1 MRVLR
6 LFAAVLSLVGIFF
19 ATDLAARWVVRAPFE
34 RRGPAPRYKYRVA
47 SIVPTSDEE
56 GYWRQLRLGMEEAA
70 ARYGVGLEFWGP
82 RYPNDEHLVDRFKA
96 AIAARVD
103 GIICHVEDNGQVAQA
118 ISQAVRRGITVI
130 TVGADV
136 PASGRQGYVGPDA
149 FYLGYEVGRTLQMMK
164 KEAKVAVLLDG
175 PTARP
180 HSTQARYLR
189 GLRQAM
195 ASAPGLKL
203 VHVGRTPPGVLGAQS
218 AIQDLL
224 TKDEE
229 IDVICC
235 SSPHDTLGV
244 ARVLR
249 ESGWN
254 HRVVLIGT
262 DLLPET
268 LHLLERGV
276 LSATVASYPFEMGF
290 EAVRLFHEIRTG
302 GPAPR
307 VIGSGAQVFRPED
320 APVLLQQLAHH
331 EVEDVR

>member
-19 ATDLAARWVVRAPFE
+19 ATDLGARWLVQAPLG
-34 RRGPAPRYKYRVA
+34 RRGPAPRYEYRVA

-56 GYWRQLRLGMEEAA
+56 GYWHQLRLGMEEAA

-82 RYPNDEHLVDRFKA
+82 RYPNDEHLIDRFKA

-118 ISQAVRRGITVI
+118 ISQAVRQGITVI
-130 TVGADV
+130 TVGSDV

-149 FYLGYEVGRTLQMMK
+149 FYLGYEVGRTLRLTGK
-164 KEAKVAVLLDG
+164 LTRVAVILDG
-175 PTARP
+175 PAGRP
-180 HSTQARYLR
+180 NSTQARYLR
-189 GLRQAM
+189 GLRQAI

-203 VHVGRTPPGVLGAQS
+203 VHVVRTPPGVLGAQS

-224 TKDEE
+224 AKDAE

-235 SSPHDTLGV
+235 SSPRDTLGV

-249 ESGWN
+249 ESGWDR
-254 HRVVLIGT
+254 RVSLIGAG
-262 DLLPET
+262 LLPET
-268 LHLLERGV
+268 LHLLEQGV

-290 EAVRLFHEIRTG
+290 EAVRLFQEIRSGQT
-302 GPAPR
+302 APR
-307 VIGSGAQVFRPED
+307 VISSGAQLFRPED

-331 EVEDVR
+331 EVEDVW